1 VIVLVCRVKNFKLTH
16 GLRSWLIQQI
26 NDMDLT
32 KPRRVNIEEWKG
44 KRSIT
49 MNAQQHLF
57 YAQIAKFCGDRSA
70 LDVKNDCKDKFG
82 IPILLNNADY
92 GHKLEFLLDRLNY
105 YKYQQE
111 GKMKLIQCL
120 AITSE
125 FNTAESKEYCDNMI
139 YYFNDIGC
147 PIKYKD

>member
-1 VIVLVCRVKNFKLTH
+1 MKQSKLTA
-16 GLRSWLIQQI
+16 GTRSWFIQQI
-26 NDMDLT
+26 QEMDLT
-32 KPRRVNIEEWKG
+32 KPVRIKFTEWG
-44 KRSIT
+44 KTRTLS

-57 YAQIAKFCGDRSA
+57 YAQISKWCGDRSA

-125 FNTAESKEYCDNMI
+125 FNTTESKEYCDNMI

-147 PIKYKD
+147 PIKYKEKDDE

>member
-1 VIVLVCRVKNFKLTH
+1 
-16 GLRSWLIQQI
+16 
-26 NDMDLT
+26 MDLT
-32 KPRRVNIEEWKG
+32 NPKRLTITEWKG
-44 KRSIT
+44 KRSIS

-57 YAQIAKFCGDRSA
+57 YAQIAEFCGDRSA

-82 IPILLNNADY
+82 IPILLNNPDY

-125 FNTAESKEYCDNMI
+125 LNTKESKEYCDNMI
-139 YYFNDIGC
+139 YYFNDVGC